1 MPCLLTQGFSLD
13 CKDQAGGVKAIYL
26 VEFNSADTV
35 TKSASGEVTAH
46 TLVSSRVYFKY
57 ELEKETATSTW
68 RSIPS
73 SENGTTYYEAD
84 LTVRLHK
91 LSTAKRN
98 ELKLLSQ
105 ARLRCIVRD
114 TEDNYWLY
122 GADYGMHL
130 QQSEVN
136 FGQAFTD
143 FKGSVLNF
151 LHKETDLPIKVQ
163 SAVVTSLGLA

>member
-1 MPCLLTQGFSLD
+1 MACILTQGFTLD

-35 TKSASGEVTAH
+35 TKSSGEVSAH
-46 TLVSSRVYFKY
+46 TLTLSREYFKY

-68 RSIPS
+68 RAIPS
-73 SENGTTYYEAD
+73 TENGTTFYEAD
-84 LTVRLHK
+84 LSVRLHK

-98 ELKLLSQ
+98 ELKLLAQ

-114 TEDNYWLY
+114 TEDNYWMY
-122 GADYGMHL
+122 GADYGMQL

-151 LHKETDLPIKVQ
+151 LHKETDLPMKVQ
-163 SAVVTSLGLA
+163 SSVVTSLSLE